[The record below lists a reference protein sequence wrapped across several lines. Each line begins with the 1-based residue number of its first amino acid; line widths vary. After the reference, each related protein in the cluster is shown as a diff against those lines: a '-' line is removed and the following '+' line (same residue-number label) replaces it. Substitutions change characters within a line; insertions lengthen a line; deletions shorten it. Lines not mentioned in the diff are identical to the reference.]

1 MEMVLMTESHF
12 AAADEL
18 RRLAGWNQRPEG
30 WARLLALEPE
40 GCFATIE
47 NGELIGTVTAVTYGR
62 ELAWIGM
69 MLVHP
74 NHRRQGVGTQLMKAA
89 LAFLKSR
96 GIACIRLD
104 ATPAGRRVYEKLG
117 FVAEWGLTRHE
128 VTSLSERSSPNTRE
142 LMESDWPVAEKLDAE
157 AFGVSRSRILR
168 RLAQDCRATLVWPA
182 QGHILGYG
190 MLRLGTQSDYIGPMV
205 CAEAEGAQSLI
216 SGLLRVASPRS
227 VFWDVPDDNPLA
239 NNLAKRFGFTP
250 VRPLT
255 RMRLGPA
262 SVSSE
267 PAVQLAIADPSL
279 G

>member
-96 GIACIRLD
+96 GIVCIRLD
-104 ATPAGRRVYEKLG
+104 ATPAGRPVYEKLG
-117 FVAEWGLTRHE
+117 FVPEWGLTRHE

-142 LMESDWPVAEKLDAE
+142 LMESDWLAVEKLDAR

-168 RLAQDCRATLVWPA
+168 RLVQDSRATLVWPA
-182 QGHILGYG
+182 QGPILGYG
-190 MLRLGTQSDYIGPMV
+190 MLRKGAQSDYLGPVV
-205 CAEAEGAQSLI
+205 CAG
-216 SGLLRVASPRS
+216 
-227 VFWDVPDDNPLA
+227 
-239 NNLAKRFGFTP
+239 
-250 VRPLT
+250 
-255 RMRLGPA
+255 
-262 SVSSE
+262 
-267 PAVQLAIADPSL
+267 
-279 G
+279 